1 MNETKP
7 VRAWPLALMALPAAV
22 SIWAGW
28 VGLGSMAGFGPVHLL
43 PGIAPHFV
51 VDTSIT
57 LPVGL
62 EAYAAFALGAWLRP
76 GVPDAARKFAKWS
89 AIGALA
95 LGMAGQAAYHLLAAF
110 RITRAPVFVIVLVA
124 CIPIAVIGFGAALAH
139 LIRSGGE
146 ESSEQ
151 PARRELAILAA
162 PLVTALA
169 ARISPVRDSAESI
182 IQDTV
187 QGAHEGT
194 VRDSGESGAQGGVGD
209 SPEGTVQGTAE
220 DSAGLTVR
228 DIVQAVARAPKQ
240 PAAGRSDWP
249 SARPIP
255 REDLLRRTRS
265 AVTRWEKSHEPG
277 ERLPATQLPDILKLR
292 MSRTTATSLLAE
304 VYKPHLVKSVAGE

>member
-1 MNETKP
+1 
-7 VRAWPLALMALPAAV
+7 MALPAAV

-28 VGLGSMAGFGPVHLL
+28 VGLGGMAGFGPVHLL

-76 GVPDAARKFAKWS
+76 GVPDAARRFAKWS

-146 ESSEQ
+146 ESTEQ
-151 PARRELAILAA
+151 PARHELATFAA
-162 PLVTALA
+162 PLVSALA
-169 ARISPVRDSAESI
+169 ARISPVRDTAQVSAQGTDEGTPQGTIESTG
-182 IQDTV
+182 QDT
-187 QGAHEGT
+187 
-194 VRDSGESGAQGGVGD
+194 AQG
-209 SPEGTVQGTAE
+209 SPEGTPEVTPQVTPAALTQGTTQGTA
-220 DSAGLTVR
+220 
-228 DIVQAVARAPKQ
+228 RASKGTQ
-240 PAAGRSDWP
+240 PDRSEWP
-249 SARPIP
+249 SARDMDDA
-255 REDLLRRTRS
+255 ELLKRTRS
-265 AVTRWEKSHEPG
+265 AVRQWERTHQPG
-277 ERLPATQLPDILKLR
+277 EKLPASHLGDILKLR
-292 MSRTTATSLLAE
+292 IGRDRSTKLLAE